1 MSIADAERSTLL
13 DEAWHDGSEL
23 YVVEAPDEL
32 GGEATVRLRTRTGAA
47 DSVLLRYQRDG
58 EPRSTLAVVDEQKD
72 GETWWRASFPVV
84 SPATRYRWLLAGGD
98 SGYAWVNGLGTHP
111 HEVAGADDF
120 VLTPG
125 PGGPA
130 WHLESVVYQIYPDR
144 FARSGAVRTPPGWA
158 VPRGWDEVP
167 SKGRES
173 GRDWFGGDLPGIE
186 QHLDHIERV
195 GANAIYTTPF
205 FPAGST
211 HRYDATSFEHVDP
224 LLGGDEAL
232 ASLAAACAAR
242 GIRLIGDLTTNHVGQ
257 GHEWFLA
264 AEADDHAPERG
275 FFYFDPALPHGYEA
289 WLGVPSLPKL
299 DWRDDELRARMHR
312 VIRKYLDAGLS
323 GWRIDVANMT
333 GRFRALDL
341 NHEAAR
347 FVRDAADGGLIIAEH
362 MHDFRADLDGTGWH
376 GVMNYSGFM
385 RPTWWWLRDAGY
397 DQDIFTQAPAPSYGG
412 AEMLEVVRRFRA
424 GVPWN
429 GTLHSWVM
437 LDSHDTPRFRTVAGS
452 RERQLVGIGLQMT
465 TPGVPKVFMGD
476 ELGLEGRWGEDA
488 RRPMPWGDFPD
499 DLIDTYGRLAGLR
512 RSSDALARG
521 GVRYVHVSDDA
532 VAYLRETKG
541 ERLLCLA
548 ARADHDPIVTP
559 FASLETLH
567 GDDTVG
573 GVLPSHGPAFHIW
586 RIR

>member
-1 MSIADAERSTLL
+1 M
-13 DEAWHDGSEL
+13 
-23 YVVEAPDEL
+23 
-32 GGEATVRLRTRTGAA
+32 
-47 DSVLLRYQRDG
+47 
-58 EPRSTLAVVDEQKD
+58 
-72 GETWWRASFPVV
+72 
-84 SPATRYRWLLAGGD
+84 
-98 SGYAWVNGLGTHP
+98 
-111 HEVAGADDF
+111 VAGADDF

-333 GRFRALDL
+333 ARFRALDL

-347 FVRDAADGGLIIAEH
+347 FVRDTADGGLIIAEH